1 MTTTNCPYCGAE
13 IDSDAQRCYVCKKWL
28 TDKTNILEDKPQE
41 FLPTVLFAYFLGVF
55 GIHRFFTESIAIG
68 VAQLLTFGGCGIWA
82 YIDFILIC
90 FNKYRD
96 GQGRLLSKY
105 NPNIGITVFVISLI
119 PLVLIL
125 LMIFIMTLA
134 ILAASAK

>member
-28 TDKTNILEDKPQE
+28 TDKTNVLEDKPQE
-41 FLPTVLFAYFLGVF
+41 FLPTLLFSYFLGVF
-55 GIHRFFTESIAIG
+55 GVHRFFTESIAIG
-68 VAQLLTFGGCGIWA
+68 VTQLLTFGGCGIWA

-96 GQGRLLSKY
+96 GQGRLLSNY

-125 LMIFIMTLA
+125 FMIFIMTLA